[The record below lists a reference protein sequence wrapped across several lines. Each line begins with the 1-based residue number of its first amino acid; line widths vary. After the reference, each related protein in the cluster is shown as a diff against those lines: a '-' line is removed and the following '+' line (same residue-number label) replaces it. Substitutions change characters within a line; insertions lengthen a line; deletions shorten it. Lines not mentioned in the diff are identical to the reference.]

1 MLGNTANGLFW
12 TYRLLERAE
21 NMSRLIETGQRIA
34 LTRLNSSD
42 KQWLYVMQTAAV
54 SSEYKKYYN
63 KVEKE
68 AALDWMLKHP
78 ENNSSILSSI
88 TSARQN
94 AKMVRHALA
103 TKLIDLRYRVESC
116 PVLSIT
122 LDQTSRKWGPVFEA
136 PNATAHPSG

>member
-54 SSEYKKYYN
+54 SAEYKKYYN
-63 KVEKE
+63 ELIKNEIIFFDPVKAGKFINLNLTIINDWWFEK
-68 AALDWMLKHP
+68 KRQK
-78 ENNSSILSSI
+78 SI
-88 TSARQN
+88 
-94 AKMVRHALA
+94 K
-103 TKLIDLRYRVESC
+103 YFC
-116 PVLSIT
+116 P
-122 LDQTSRKWGPVFEA
+122 
-136 PNATAHPSG
+136 

>member
-54 SSEYKKYYN
+54 SAEYKKYY
-63 KVEKE
+63 KKGK
-68 AALDWMLKHP
+68 D
-78 ENNSSILSSI
+78 
-88 TSARQN
+88 
-94 AKMVRHALA
+94 
-103 TKLIDLRYRVESC
+103 KLIRNYGLGAQILKNLKVKKMILVTKSRKKVIGLEGYN
-116 PVLSIT
+116 LSIVK
-122 LDQTSRKWGPVFEA
+122 QEII
-136 PNATAHPSG
+136 

>member
-1 MLGNTANGLFW
+1 MGSRKLMLGNTANGLFW

-68 AALDWMLKHP
+68 AALDWMLTVSYTHLTLP
-78 ENNSSILSSI
+78 
-88 TSARQN
+88 
-94 AKMVRHALA
+94 
-103 TKLIDLRYRVESC
+103 TK
-116 PVLSIT
+116 
-122 LDQTSRKWGPVFEA
+122 A
-136 PNATAHPSG
+136 